1 MKLPLFGDPKPKP
14 TFEFPSSDE
23 ILNFPIE
30 RVIKLRRIEMA
41 GDFSLTKMKFLFT
54 NGVES
59 RLFQSLGQNTK
70 DYSTDLDPKRHIKK
84 IKVKVRSHDNLVW
97 GIILTDSKGF
107 AVAKWENEN

>member
-14 TFEFPSSDE
+14 TFEFPNSDE

-59 RLFQSLGQNTK
+59 RLFQSRGQNTK

-84 IKVKVRSHDNLVW
+84 I
-97 GIILTDSKGF
+97 
-107 AVAKWENEN
+107 